1 MTDLSSVPS
10 ISEKDV
16 AFLRSVDSPT
26 ISNAIEPFKVRDRT
40 EGFIGGEVRSL
51 FPEMPPMVGIAL
63 TVTMTN
69 APGAVAEREN
79 YWRMY
84 EALSQMPAPSV
95 LVVQDVSGAPSRC
108 ALAGEVMTTMAMR
121 LGAVG
126 MVTDGGLR
134 DVHEVRQLG
143 FAYFARYVVVSHGN
157 FGVVDV
163 GEPVTLDGQE
173 VKTGDILHGDANG
186 IVIVPRQVLD
196 GLPEA
201 VQEVRTRER
210 ATMDFVNSPE
220 YTVAAARKRA
230 GY

>member
-1 MTDLSSVPS
+1 MTDVSSVSP
-10 ISEKDV
+10 ISEQDL
-16 AFLRSVDSPT
+16 AFLKGVDSPT

-40 EGFIGGEVRSL
+40 EGFIGGEVQAL
-51 FPEMPPMVGIAL
+51 FPEMPPMVGMAL

-69 APGAVAEREN
+69 TPGDIAGREN

-108 ALAGEVMTTMAMR
+108 ALAGEVMATMAMR
-121 LGAVG
+121 VGAVG

-134 DVHEVRQLG
+134 DVHEVRRLG
-143 FAYFARYVVVSHGN
+143 FGYFARYVVVSHGN

-163 GEPVTLDGQE
+163 GKPVTLDGQE
-173 VKTGDILHGDANG
+173 VMTGDILHGDANG
-186 IVIVPRQVLD
+186 IVIVPRAVLES
-196 GLPEA
+196 LPEA
-201 VQEVRTRER
+201 VEEVRTRER
-210 ATMDFVNSPE
+210 ATMDFINGPE
-220 YTVAAARKRA
+220 FTIAEARKRA

>member
-1 MTDLSSVPS
+1 MTDLSSVPP

-51 FPEMPPMVGIAL
+51 FPEMPPMVGAAL
-63 TVTMTN
+63 TVTMN
-69 APGAVAEREN
+69 NSPGAVAEREN

-84 EALSQMPAPSV
+84 EALSQIPAPLV

-134 DVHEVRQLG
+134 DVHEVRRLG
-143 FAYFARYVVVSHGN
+143 FAYFARYIVVSHGN
-157 FGVVDV
+157 FGVVEV

-186 IVIVPRQVLD
+186 IVIVPREVLE

-201 VQEVRTRER
+201 VEEVRTRER

-220 YTVAAARKRA
+220 YTIAAARKRA

>member
-1 MTDLSSVPS
+1 MTDLSSVPP

-40 EGFIGGEVRSL
+40 EGFIGGKVRAL
-51 FPEMPPMVGIAL
+51 FPEMPPMVGTAL

-69 APGAVAEREN
+69 TPGEAAGREN

-84 EALSQMPAPSV
+84 EVLSQMPAPSV

-134 DVHEVRQLG
+134 DVHEVRRLG

-163 GEPVTLDGQE
+163 GEPVRLDGQE
-173 VKTGDILHGDANG
+173 IKTGDILHGDANG
-186 IVIVPRQVLD
+186 IVIVPREVLE

-201 VQEVRTRER
+201 VEKVRARER
-210 ATMDFVNSPE
+210 ATMEFVNSPE
-220 YTVAAARKRA
+220 YTIAEARKRA

>member
-1 MTDLSSVPS
+1 MTDLSSVPP
-10 ISEKDV
+10 ISEKDI

-51 FPEMPPMVGIAL
+51 FPEMPPMAGAAL
-63 TVTMTN
+63 TVTMN
-69 APGAVAEREN
+69 NSPGAVAEREN

-134 DVHEVRQLG
+134 DVHEVRRLG
-143 FAYFARYVVVSHGN
+143 FAYFARYIVVSHGN
-157 FGVVDV
+157 FGVVEV

-186 IVIVPRQVLD
+186 IVIVPREVLE

-220 YTVAAARKRA
+220 YTIAAARKRA

>member
-1 MTDLSSVPS
+1 MTDLTSVPPVG
-10 ISEKDV
+10 EKNV
-16 AFLRSVDSPT
+16 AFLKSVDSPT
-26 ISNAIEPFKVRDRT
+26 IANAIEPFKVRDRT
-40 EGFIGGEVRSL
+40 EGFIGGEVRAL
-51 FPEMPPMVGIAL
+51 FPEMPPMVGTAL

-69 APGAVAEREN
+69 TRGALADREN

-95 LVVQDVSGAPSRC
+95 LVVQEVSGAPSRC

-134 DVHEVRQLG
+134 DVHEVRRLG

-163 GEPVTLDGQE
+163 GGPVTLDGQE

-186 IVIVPRQVLD
+186 IVIVPREVLD

-210 ATMDFVNSPE
+210 ATMDFINSPE
-220 YTVAAARKRA
+220 FTVGAARKRA